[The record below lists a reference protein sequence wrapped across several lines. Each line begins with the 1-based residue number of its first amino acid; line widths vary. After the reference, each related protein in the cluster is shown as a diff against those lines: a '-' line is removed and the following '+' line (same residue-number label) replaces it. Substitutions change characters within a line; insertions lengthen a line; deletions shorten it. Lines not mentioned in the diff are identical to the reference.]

1 MIVTDE
7 EARKLVCPMTMNNS
21 GLVNPGHCKGT
32 DCMAFTYADTRD
44 GEDRYYCGMA
54 ACPSPRTN
62 SGEAL

>member
-1 MIVTDE
+1 MIVTAK
-7 EARKLVCPMTMNNS
+7 EAHVFFCPMGVDGDLGANCA
-21 GLVNPGHCKGT
+21 GVQ
-32 DCMAFTYADTRD
+32 CMAFTYADTRD

>member
-1 MIVTDE
+1 MIVTEE
-7 EARKLVCPMTMNNS
+7 EAINLYCPVVTLASDLNIRCCAGS
-21 GLVNPGHCKGT
+21 K
-32 DCMAFTYADTRD
+32 CMAFTYADTRD